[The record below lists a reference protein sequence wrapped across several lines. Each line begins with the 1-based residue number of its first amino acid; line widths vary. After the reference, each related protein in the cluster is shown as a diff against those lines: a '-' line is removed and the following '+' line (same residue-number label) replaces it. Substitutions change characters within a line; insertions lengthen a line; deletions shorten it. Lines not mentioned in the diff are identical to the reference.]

1 MQIMTAIVDGEV
13 HSFSLPPPNEPLSHG
28 GRWGSFDSLCVSAWN
43 FDPLTGV
50 IGM

>member
-1 MQIMTAIVDGEV
+1 VSVVRQLATFHVRGE
-13 HSFSLPPPNEPLSHG
+13 PPDPALSAPNV
-28 GRWGSFDSLCVSAWN
+28 CVSAWN